1 MDILGLSFFY
11 HDAAAC
17 LLREGEVLAAAA
29 EERFSRKK
37 HDFGFPRLAAE
48 YCLREAGI
56 GIEDV
61 SYVGFYEKP
70 IVKFDRILSS
80 LLATAPRSYRA
91 FLRAMPLWLRE
102 KLWIRELIKR
112 ELGYKGEVL
121 FGDHHHSHAAS
132 AFYAS
137 PFEESA
143 VLTLDG
149 VGEWACGGYG
159 FGRGTELRLLR
170 ELRFPHS
177 LGMLYSVF
185 TAFLGFEVN
194 EGEYKVMGLAPYG
207 RPRYL
212 PQVNQVAHLHED
224 GSLWLDM
231 RYFEFHRGVRSFG
244 PRFVELFGPP
254 RADEEDP
261 SERHTDVAASIQAFC
276 EEAMLRMARH
286 VWKET
291 KLPYL
296 CLAGGVALNCV
307 GNARILAEGPFR
319 DLFVQPAAGDDGGSL
334 GIAYTIWHGML
345 QKPRERVFRSPYL
358 GPRYADAEIEG
369 FLTTKGVKFQR
380 LDAPAL
386 VDRVAELLTR
396 RKVVGWFQ
404 GRMEFGPR
412 ALGNRSILAD
422 PRDPDMKAIVNE
434 KIKFRELFRPFAPA
448 VIWEETGAWLER
460 AGESPYMVLTSPVRP
475 EKRAL
480 VPAITHVDGS
490 ARHQTVRREDNPLFY
505 DLLRAFQARTGV
517 PILMN
522 TSFNRRGE
530 PIVCDPGH
538 AWQCFEGSGLD
549 ALAIGPFLVLK
560 S

>member
-17 LLREGEVLAAAA
+17 LLREGEVVAAAA
-29 EERFSRKK
+29 EERFSRKN

-56 GIEDV
+56 GIQDV
-61 SYVGFYEKP
+61 SHVGFYEKP

-91 FLRAMPLWLRE
+91 FLTAMPIWLRE
-102 KLWIRELIKR
+102 KLWIRELIRR
-112 ELGYKGEVL
+112 ELGYQGEVL

-137 PFEESA
+137 PFEEA
-143 VLTLDG
+143 AMLTLDG
-149 VGEWACGGYG
+149 LGEWACGGYG
-159 FGRGTELRLLR
+159 YGRGTELRLLR

-207 RPRYL
+207 RQRYL

-224 GSLWLDM
+224 GSLWLNM

-254 RADEEDP
+254 RSDEEDP
-261 SERHTDVAASIQAFC
+261 GERHADVAASIQAFC

-286 VWKET
+286 VWRET
-291 KLPYL
+291 KFPSL

-319 DLFVQPAAGDDGGSL
+319 DLFVQPAAGADGGSL

-345 QKPRERVFRSPYL
+345 QQPRGGPFPRPFRPPGGGGRRRPLRPQVPIWEGLAQEPGERVFRSPYL
-358 GPRYADAEIEG
+358 GPRYA
-369 FLTTKGVKFQR
+369 
-380 LDAPAL
+380 
-386 VDRVAELLTR
+386 
-396 RKVVGWFQ
+396 
-404 GRMEFGPR
+404 
-412 ALGNRSILAD
+412 
-422 PRDPDMKAIVNE
+422 
-434 KIKFRELFRPFAPA
+434 
-448 VIWEETGAWLER
+448 
-460 AGESPYMVLTSPVRP
+460 
-475 EKRAL
+475 
-480 VPAITHVDGS
+480 
-490 ARHQTVRREDNPLFY
+490 
-505 DLLRAFQARTGV
+505 
-517 PILMN
+517 
-522 TSFNRRGE
+522 
-530 PIVCDPGH
+530 
-538 AWQCFEGSGLD
+538 
-549 ALAIGPFLVLK
+549 
-560 S
+560 

>member
-207 RPRYL
+207 RPRHL
-212 PQVNQVAHLHED
+212 PQVNQVAHLNED

-261 SERHTDVAASIQAFC
+261 GERHTDVAASIQAFC

-291 KLPYL
+291 KLPSL

-448 VIWEETGAWLER
+448 VIWEETGAWFER

-530 PIVCDPGH
+530 PIVCDPDH
-538 AWQCFEGSGLD
+538 ARQCFEGSGLD